1 MPLLRLAMGK
11 FVKWGV
17 LLLLLA
23 AVSWGAWTWLKPKN
37 EIAYLTEPVK
47 RTDIL
52 QTVSATGK
60 LQQLNWLMLA
70 RKHLVRL
77 RNCM

>member
-1 MPLLRLAMGK
+1 MSCRCLGLAMGK

-52 QTVSATGK
+52 QTVSATGEI
-60 LQQLNWLMLA
+60 A
-70 RKHLVRL
+70 AA
-77 RNCM
+77 